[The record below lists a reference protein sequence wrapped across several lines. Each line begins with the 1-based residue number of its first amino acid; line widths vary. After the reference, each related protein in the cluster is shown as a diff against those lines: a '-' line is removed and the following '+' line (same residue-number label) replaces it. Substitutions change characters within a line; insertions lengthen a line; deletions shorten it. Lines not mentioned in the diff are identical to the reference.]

1 MGRPAYPTIAQI
13 EELCKAAA
21 LPAAQSQAISKGSLR
36 LTLQP
41 QALALIEIG
50 R

>member
-21 LPAAQSQAISKGSLR
+21 QSQAISKESLT

-41 QALALIEIG
+41 QAVALIEIG